1 MLVLEAAVP
10 TTAAIAVADSKATR
24 LGSGRML
31 KIQIFV
37 KNPNAIVKL
46 RMSDKLN
53 KLSFNKGMKFILNI
67 SDQIWLQ
74 KWWQTDGTGAIYL
87 HFARLR
93 VCNFTSDTFSRVD
106 HSVVNCRISI
116 HSLRE
121 RIRRETA

>member
-1 MLVLEAAVP
+1 MLVLEAAGA

-31 KIQIFV
+31 KIQMFV

-46 RMSDKLN
+46 QMSDKLN

>member
-1 MLVLEAAVP
+1 VAVLVLEAAGA

-46 RMSDKLN
+46 QMSDKLN

-67 SDQIWLQ
+67 SDQI
-74 KWWQTDGTGAIYL
+74 
-87 HFARLR
+87 
-93 VCNFTSDTFSRVD
+93 
-106 HSVVNCRISI
+106 
-116 HSLRE
+116 
-121 RIRRETA
+121 